1 MKFAIKFNSL
11 NFTKNIFENL
21 IIDHTD
27 QFVHIYS
34 NKNPYFLEITL
45 KYQRKSMIIKNRSL
59 WLLTLLQEEFSW
71 ISSFLEFLKRDW
83 FLWHKGFGN
92 KILFLFYFIF
102 VLSTFYYCTQIWRKR
117 VFESRW
123 NILPFEKENFFY
135 LIQEKCFS
143 PILLKDIPFYLNFS
157 EKEIY

>member
-1 MKFAIKFNSL
+1 MQLKFNSL

-102 VLSTFYYCTQIWRKR
+102 ALSTFYYCTQIWGKR

-135 LIQEKCFS
+135 LIQEKWA
-143 PILLKDIPFYLNFS
+143 PRPFY
-157 EKEIY
+157 